1 MLGLLLVSGE
11 AARHFNANGGSI
23 INISS
28 AASTLAPPNGAVYSA
43 TKASVD
49 AISAVLAKELA
60 PRKIRVNA
68 VNPGMIV
75 TEGVV
80 SAGLHEGD
88 MRNWIE
94 STTPLGRVGKV
105 EEIAAAVAFF
115 ASDDASYVTG
125 ETLHVAGGPSLNL
138 LVYRRKWHALR
149 APFFVLGRP
158 RSCMSCLAELGFVR
172 TMPKRVPSPS
182 VELPSV
188 SAISPEHA
196 IREGTQ
202 DGAGRQHEDTG
213 PVRCSLV
220 GLLSFGRRGPMQF
233 EDFDAADVQA
243 DEARIFIRRAGSGP
257 AVLLLHG
264 FPQTHLMWRDVAP
277 LLAQNFTV
285 VCADLRGYGRSDCP
299 PSPVR
304 TMRHMQN
311 EQWQTTWCP
320 S

>member
-1 MLGLLLVSGE
+1 MTKRLEGKVALVTGASKGIGAEIAARLAAEGAAVAVNYSSSKQAADRVVAAIVAKGGKAVAVHGNLADAKDVKSVVAETVKALGAIDILVNNAGVYEFAPLEAITPEHFHKQFDLNVLGLLLVSGE

-115 ASDDASYVTG
+115 ASGDASYVTG
-125 ETLHVAGGPSLNL
+125 ETLHVAGG
-138 LVYRRKWHALR
+138 LR
-149 APFFVLGRP
+149 
-158 RSCMSCLAELGFVR
+158 
-172 TMPKRVPSPS
+172 
-182 VELPSV
+182 
-188 SAISPEHA
+188 
-196 IREGTQ
+196 
-202 DGAGRQHEDTG
+202 
-213 PVRCSLV
+213 
-220 GLLSFGRRGPMQF
+220 
-233 EDFDAADVQA
+233 
-243 DEARIFIRRAGSGP
+243 
-257 AVLLLHG
+257 
-264 FPQTHLMWRDVAP
+264 
-277 LLAQNFTV
+277 
-285 VCADLRGYGRSDCP
+285 
-299 PSPVR
+299 
-304 TMRHMQN
+304 
-311 EQWQTTWCP
+311 
-320 S
+320 